1 MFKKLFLFTVF
12 MVLVV
17 FSTAGCG
24 NGSCT
29 TGKSFGTRSLTK
41 KDTAQTCFKELA
53 EANFVECDWK
63 RKDENETAKRIA
75 YWQTLKITFGKECK
89 EKDQSV
95 ECPDFIPESM
105 TLTKLSGC
113 EVYTVDPQTDCMAPC
128 ADFYFSTG
136 DDTFHT
142 VYIGGFA
149 EAIFIKSSDKIKKA
163 SFSSSMHTGSN
174 NAVFTWSEKDADGN
188 KIEKEVSVTMEV
200 TDPNAVEEEPFVDE
214 DSLPD
219 EP

>member
-1 MFKKLFLFTVF
+1 
-12 MVLVV
+12 
-17 FSTAGCG
+17 
-24 NGSCT
+24 
-29 TGKSFGTRSLTK
+29 
-41 KDTAQTCFKELA
+41 
-53 EANFVECDWK
+53 
-63 RKDENETAKRIA
+63 
-75 YWQTLKITFGKECK
+75 
-89 EKDQSV
+89 
-95 ECPDFIPESM
+95 
-105 TLTKLSGC
+105 
-113 EVYTVDPQTDCMAPC
+113 MAPC